1 MTRLIFFSRDYTT
14 HDQRFLSAL
23 AGSSYETYFL
33 RLERRGTHIGDKSI
47 PPRIRTITWSGGESP
62 YSLSRAP
69 QLLLELRQLIK
80 EIKPDLIHA
89 GPIQSC
95 AFLTA
100 LSGFQP
106 LISMSWGYDLLRDAD
121 RSWVWRKMT
130 QYTLSRSTRL
140 VTDCQ
145 TVSEKARQLGMPEDK
160 MVTFPWGVD
169 LKKFTPSSNPR
180 GEERQFTLLSTRSWE
195 PMYGMDVLA
204 RGFAKAAQQ
213 IQGLRLL
220 LLGNGSQ
227 SAYLKQILDQ
237 AGVLNQVVF
246 PGQVDQSD
254 LPRYYHQADLYLSA
268 SHVDG
273 SSVSLMEALACALPV
288 LVSDIP
294 GNQEW
299 VKPGVNGWWFRDGDA
314 DDLANKIRMAVEQ
327 CQSLPS
333 MGSAARQ
340 MAEAK
345 ADWSRNFSV
354 LLDAYGMV
362 LSEG

>member
-1 MTRLIFFSRDYTT
+1 MTRLIFFSRDFTT
-14 HDQRFLSAL
+14 HDHRFLSGL

-33 RLERRGTHIGDKSI
+33 RLERRGTQIEDPPI
-47 PPRIRTITWSGGESP
+47 PPGIHSITWSGGKSP
-62 YSLSRAP
+62 YSFSRAP
-69 QLLLELRQLIK
+69 LLLLELRQLIK
-80 EIKPDLIHA
+80 ELTPDLIHA

-95 AFLTA
+95 AFLAA

-106 LISMSWGYDLLRDAD
+106 LISMSWGYDLLQDAD
-121 RSWVWRKMT
+121 RSWIWRKMT

-140 VTDCQ
+140 ITDCQ
-145 TVSEKARQLGMPEDK
+145 TVSEKARFLGMPDEK
-160 MVTFPWGVD
+160 IVTFPWGVD
-169 LKKFTPSSNPR
+169 LKKFTPSSNPP
-180 GEERQFTLLSTRSWE
+180 GKDRQFTLLSTRSWE

-227 SAYLKQILDQ
+227 SAYLKQILDR

-246 PGQVDQSD
+246 PGQVDQGD
-254 LPRYYHQADLYLSA
+254 LPRYYHEADLYLSA

-273 SSVSLMEALACALPV
+273 SSVSLMEALACGLPV

-299 VKPGVNGWWFRDGDA
+299 VKPGVNGWLFRDGDA
-314 DDLANKIRMAVEQ
+314 DDLANKILMAVEQ
-327 CQSLPS
+327 RQTFPS

-340 MAEAK
+340 VAETK
-345 ADWSRNFSV
+345 ADWSKNFSL
-354 LLDAYGMV
+354 LLDAYEMV
-362 LSEG
+362 LREG